1 MIEITNLT
9 KKFGE
14 KRALDNVSVTLKGG
28 DITGLLGPN
37 GAGKTTLMRIITG
50 YLSPTT
56 GTVLVDGFS
65 PLEDSLRIKKL
76 IGYLPEGNP
85 LYGEMAVCE
94 YLELAAAL
102 KVENP
107 KKRREAIRKVVESC
121 GLKEV
126 YGLKIEILS
135 KGYRQRVGLA
145 QALIG
150 DPKILMLD
158 EPTSGLDPNQIV
170 EIRHLIQK
178 IGQDRTVI
186 LSTHIL
192 SEVQAS
198 CNQTI
203 IINRGQIVAAGPL
216 EKLLSGG
223 GGTVVR
229 LKLKGHPEVGET
241 LQKIPGV
248 KAVAQIGQD
257 EKGTTFRLTSE
268 NRDDLAEAVYNTAR
282 QTPWTLLELQTE
294 ARSLEETFRELTLKG

>member
-9 KKFGE
+9 KKFGT
-14 KRALDNVSVTLKGG
+14 KKALDNISLTLKSG
-28 DITGLLGPN
+28 DVTGLLGPN

-50 YLSPTT
+50 YLSPTS
-56 GTVLVDGFS
+56 GTVVVDGFS
-65 PLEDSLRIKKL
+65 PLEDSLKIKKL

-107 KKRREAIRKVVESC
+107 KKRREAIKKVAESC

-126 YGLKIEILS
+126 FGLKIEILS

-145 QALIG
+145 QAMIG
-150 DPKILMLD
+150 DPKILILD

-203 IINRGQIVAAGPL
+203 IINHGQIVAAGPL
-216 EKLLSGG
+216 EKLLAGG

-229 LKLKGHPEVGET
+229 LKLKGKQEVGET

-248 KAVAQIGQD
+248 RTVTQISQD
-257 EKGTTFRLTSE
+257 EKGTSYRLTSE
-268 NRDDLAEAVYNTAR
+268 SHEDLSESVYNMIR

-294 ARSLEETFRELTLKG
+294 ARSLEETFRELTQK